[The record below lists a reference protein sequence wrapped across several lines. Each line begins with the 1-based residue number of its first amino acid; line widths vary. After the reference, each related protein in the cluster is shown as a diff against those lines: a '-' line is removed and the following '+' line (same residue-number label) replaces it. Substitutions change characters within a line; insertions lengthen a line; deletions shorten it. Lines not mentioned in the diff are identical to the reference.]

1 MKQIY
6 KLLKK
11 KKKKTHDPTKQ
22 TTTRESGIKSRQPGE
37 MLLRARI
44 MKTAGQ
50 TRFEMQIPESLVLST
65 LEDDK

>member
-1 MKQIY
+1 
-6 KLLKK
+6 
-11 KKKKTHDPTKQ
+11 
-22 TTTRESGIKSRQPGE
+22 